1 MKNSDII
8 NKLNELLLDTETFSD
23 EFLPL
28 KNTLEPI
35 KEDFNNALQNLRD
48 NIKNSSDISD
58 KIFYINRYADLIRKI
73 ESIFD
78 SHSKRLQQSLYTL
91 SKNQNQTNNETVLN
105 TDNSSTIDD
114 DEEIMFSPED
124 YEKIIS
130 IIKKDNKE

>member
-1 MKNSDII
+1 MKNNDII

-48 NIKNSSDISD
+48 NIRNSSDISD

-91 SKNQNQTNNETVLN
+91 NKNQNQASNETTLN

-114 DEEIMFSPED
+114 EEIMFSPED
-124 YEKIIS
+124 CEKIIS

>member
-1 MKNSDII
+1 MKNNDII

-48 NIKNSSDISD
+48 NIRNSSDISD

-91 SKNQNQTNNETVLN
+91 SKNQNQTNNETTLN

-114 DEEIMFSPED
+114 EEIMFSPED
-124 YEKIIS
+124 CEKIIS

>member
-114 DEEIMFSPED
+114 EEIMFSPED
-124 YEKIIS
+124 YEEIIS

>member
-1 MKNSDII
+1 MKNNDII

-48 NIKNSSDISD
+48 NIRNSSDISD

-78 SHSKRLQQSLYTL
+78 SHSKRLQQSLYIL
-91 SKNQNQTNNETVLN
+91 SKNQNQASNETVSN
-105 TDNSSTIDD
+105 TDSSSTID

-124 YEKIIS
+124 CEKIIS

>member
-1 MKNSDII
+1 MKNNDII

-48 NIKNSSDISD
+48 NIRNSSDISD

-91 SKNQNQTNNETVLN
+91 SKNQNQASNETISN
-105 TDNSSTIDD
+105 TDNSSTID

-124 YEKIIS
+124 CEKIIS

>member
-8 NKLNELLLDTETFSD
+8 NKLNELLLDTEIFSD

-28 KNTLEPI
+28 ENTLEPI

-48 NIKNSSDISD
+48 NIRNSSDISD

-91 SKNQNQTNNETVLN
+91 SKNQNQASTETVLN
-105 TDNSSTIDD
+105 TDNSSTID

>member
-91 SKNQNQTNNETVLN
+91 SKNQNQASNETVLN
-105 TDNSSTIDD
+105 TDNSSTID

>member
-1 MKNSDII
+1 MKNNDII

-48 NIKNSSDISD
+48 NIRNSSDISD

-91 SKNQNQTNNETVLN
+91 SKNQNQASNETVSN
-105 TDNSSTIDD
+105 TDNSSTID

-124 YEKIIS
+124 CEKIIS

>member
-91 SKNQNQTNNETVLN
+91 SKNQNQASNETVLN
-105 TDNSSTIDD
+105 TDNSSTID

-124 YEKIIS
+124 YEKIIN

>member
-114 DEEIMFSPED
+114 EEIMFSPED

>member
-1 MKNSDII
+1 MKNNDII

-35 KEDFNNALQNLRD
+35 KEDFNNALQNLRN
-48 NIKNSSDISD
+48 NIRNSSDISD

-105 TDNSSTIDD
+105 TDNSSTIN

-124 YEKIIS
+124 CEKIIS

>member
-48 NIKNSSDISD
+48 NIRNSSDISD

-91 SKNQNQTNNETVLN
+91 SKNQNQTNNETILN
-105 TDNSSTIDD
+105 TDNSSTID

>member
-1 MKNSDII
+1 MKNNDII

-48 NIKNSSDISD
+48 NIRNSSDISD

-91 SKNQNQTNNETVLN
+91 SKNQNQTNNETTLN
-105 TDNSSTIDD
+105 TDNLSTID

-124 YEKIIS
+124 CEKIIS

>member
-1 MKNSDII
+1 MKNNDII

-48 NIKNSSDISD
+48 NIRNSSDISD

-91 SKNQNQTNNETVLN
+91 SKNQNQASNETTLN

-114 DEEIMFSPED
+114 EEIMFSPED
-124 YEKIIS
+124 CEKIIS